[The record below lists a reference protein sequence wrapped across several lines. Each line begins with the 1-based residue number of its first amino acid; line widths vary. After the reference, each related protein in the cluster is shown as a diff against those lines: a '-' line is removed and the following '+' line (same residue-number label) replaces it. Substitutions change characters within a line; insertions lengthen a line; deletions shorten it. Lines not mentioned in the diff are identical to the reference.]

1 MEDMYVYEIIV
12 IGVVCSLLIYLLA
25 TKDDNWV
32 PMRERPTETK
42 SKKSVINY
50 HAWRGPMFIEDFTTE
65 GFTNFTTEGFNNF
78 TTDNPNE
85 ENVPVLHTITEKTHS
100 LSDIQDQ
107 YLGDIAGL
115 ELRNDPNRTKQ
126 LEKKL
131 KCHRKAMGE
140 CRTDTLTAEEDWR
153 NEHWN
158 SPYWM
163 RGPSD
168 KGDLCHAPDWRKND
182 PGNFKQATNNNLD
195 APNNLTCQARSIMK
209 DYCDP
214 VDKVS
219 PHCYKKTFDH
229 CYFA

>member
-1 MEDMYVYEIIV
+1 MEDIYVYEIII
-12 IGVVCSLLIYLLA
+12 IGIVSSFLIYLLA

-32 PMRERPTETK
+32 PFRERPSETK

-50 HAWRGPMFIEDFTTE
+50 HAWRGPMFIEDFT
-65 GFTNFTTEGFNNF
+65 NFTS
-78 TTDNPNE
+78 DNPNE
-85 ENVPVLHTITEKTHS
+85 ENVPVLHPITETTQS
-100 LSDIQDQ
+100 SYDIQDQ
-107 YLGDIAGL
+107 YLGDIVGL
-115 ELRNDPNRTKQ
+115 ELQKDPNRTKQ

-131 KCHRKAMGE
+131 KCHRKAMGQ

-168 KGDLCHAPDWRKND
+168 KGDLCHAPNWRKND

-195 APNNLTCQARSIMK
+195 TPNNLTCQARSIMK

-214 VDKVS
+214 VDKVL
-219 PHCYKKTFDH
+219 PHCYKKTFDQ
-229 CYFA
+229 CYYN